1 MNHGKM
7 LSRKCIKTDTD
18 KKPLKDQYIVYS
30 IVTKDNLVL
39 KYIALI
45 TNS

>member
-1 MNHGKM
+1 MA
-7 LSRKCIKTDTD
+7 KCCHVNVSKQIQT